1 MRVYIYFIYICVRI
15 ILYVKTRVSIGLLSA
30 VAQTESRVNVVVFNN
45 NNNITCAFWSRAYGD
60 ITGADAKF
68 ANLSSP
74 PPPPPAAGY
83 LREIYWR
90 STGRPGVRL
99 ARTGPPIT

>member
-60 ITGADAKF
+60 ITGGADAKF

-74 PPPPPAAGY
+74 PPPPPPDIFAKF
-83 LREIYWR
+83 I
-90 STGRPGVRL
+90 GVR
-99 ARTGPPIT
+99 RGGPG